1 MDNVEDG
8 AAKQAEKRKTM
19 EKIHGS
25 SAGGNAEGMC
35 DRRGCR
41 G

>member
-1 MDNVEDG
+1 MDNFEDG

-19 EKIHGS
+19 ETIHGS
-25 SAGGNAEGMC
+25 SEEGNAEGWC
-35 DRRGCR
+35 ERRGCK